1 MSYATSVVKSIQRG
15 TINHLSS
22 GTSYTATITS
32 VDASKSLISYS
43 GNRTEQTAVNKAL
56 VTLYLTDATT
66 VTVEM
71 ATAPDNSNGRTTY
84 QVVEYY

>member
-1 MSYATSVVKSIQRG
+1 
-15 TINHLSS
+15 
-22 GTSYTATITS
+22 
-32 VDASKSLISYS
+32 
-43 GNRTEQTAVNKAL
+43 